1 MPRAITPTRM
11 FWRVLKES
19 FIRTRGRQALA
30 ILAIAC
36 GAAVATSMLAVF
48 LTVGDRVS
56 RELRSFGAN
65 IVVTPAADTLP
76 VEIGG
81 IDYRPVAEG
90 AYISEDLLPKLKM
103 IFWRNNIMAFA
114 PLLYVPATLPDGS
127 RAVLVGTWFDHTFS
141 LANGEKYTMGIRDTN
156 PTWKVEGA
164 WPGPAPATRP
174 PALVGR
180 RLAERQSL
188 RPGSVLPVAGRELL
202 ISGILSTGGA
212 EEDQVFVP
220 LRLAQDLAG
229 QPGKLRRLQV
239 SALTQPEDAFA
250 RRDPKTMT
258 PLEYDRWYC
267 SAYVSSIAFQI
278 QEALPGAVA
287 RQIRQVAQNESEV
300 LRRIQLLMLLVTV
313 AALAAAALAVSSA
326 TASMVIER
334 RGELALMKAL
344 GSAGPLVA
352 AFLLVETAI
361 QGLIGG
367 ALGYGAGFF
376 LAGVVGREVFG
387 SPAVPPPVLLP
398 LVLTVS
404 VAVSWLGALGPL
416 RAAMQFSPALVLKEE
431 RP

>member
-1 MPRAITPTRM
+1 M
-11 FWRVLKES
+11 FWRVLRES
-19 FIRTRGRQALA
+19 FLRTRGRQALA
-30 ILAIAC
+30 VLAIAC

-127 RAVLVGTWFDHTFS
+127 RTVLVGTWFDHTFS
-141 LANGEKYTMGIRDTN
+141 LSSGERYTMGIKDTN
-156 PTWKVEGA
+156 PTWKVEGK
-164 WPGPAPATRP
+164 WPEEKLSAVSSQPSAI
-174 PALVGR
+174 VGR
-180 RLAERQSL
+180 RVAERL
-188 RPGSVLPVAGRELL
+188 NIHPGSVLQAAGRELQ
-202 ISGILSTGGA
+202 ITGILSTGGA

-220 LRLAQDLAG
+220 LSLAQELAG

-250 RRDPKTMT
+250 RRDPKTMNSAD
-258 PLEYDRWYC
+258 YDRWYC

-361 QGLIGG
+361 QGLVGG

-376 LAGVVGREVFG
+376 LAGVVGRQVFG

-416 RAAMQFSPALVLKEE
+416 RAALHFSPALVLKEE